1 MRELALR
8 GAKIFRPDLRRMKT
22 GEGMQKINKKSK
34 GVDKFLVSKEEMWK
48 FVDLFQEKTPT
59 GNSDLKM
66 TDPLESEISPKGWNS
81 PENQ

>member
-34 GVDKFLVSKEEMWK
+34 GVDKFLVSKEEM
-48 FVDLFQEKTPT
+48 
-59 GNSDLKM
+59 
-66 TDPLESEISPKGWNS
+66 
-81 PENQ
+81 